1 MAGPP
6 HRPVAPA
13 PVPTEGDAPPQAPA
27 AASATS
33 NAALLGIATI
43 VARLATFA
51 LAVVLARKLG
61 VEDYG
66 RYGLAVALALVVL
79 PLADLGLTPYLLR
92 EVARDRRRAEAGL
105 RTILLA
111 KLGLSLAVLVITGAI
126 AVAVV
131 KEGALV
137 AVIVVMLVS
146 TLSDGIAQLVFG
158 YFQGRERMGLEAGLT
173 STTSI
178 ARSLG
183 GIVFAL
189 AFAELMPVLAWLLAV
204 GVIQVTWAG
213 LRLRE
218 AVREPGAATVPTERA
233 PISWQ
238 TVIAMGLITIFV
250 MVYLRA
256 DTVLVGALK
265 NERAVGFYTAAYTL
279 MLGLQIVP
287 WVVSTALT
295 PVFAR
300 AWAAGDKE
308 KFAEAWHGGIRAVLV
323 VSLPLAMVACLL
335 AYPIIERMF
344 GDDYDPAGEALVILV
359 WASPLAALNVMLTG
373 ALRGLGRERWI
384 TAVSGAGAVLNV
396 GLNLWA
402 IPTFGIDGAAAVTV
416 GTEVIVI
423 GLFAVLARSRQ
434 ALPFPRLPYLRLGV
448 ALGALAAIAIL
459 ARPLPVEVAVVLA
472 LLGFAGVAVVTR
484 VVGAR
489 DAAAL
494 REVVGA
500 RLGRR

>member
-6 HRPVAPA
+6 DTPDAPA
-13 PVPTEGDAPPQAPA
+13 PAASEDGPPQAPK
-27 AASATS
+27 AASAAS
-33 NAALLGIATI
+33 NATLLGIATI

-105 RTILLA
+105 RTILQA
-111 KLGLSLAVLVITGAI
+111 KLGLSLAVFVLTAAI
-126 AVAVV
+126 AAVVV

-137 AVIVVMLVS
+137 AVIVVMLIS
-146 TLSDGIAQLVFG
+146 TLSDGVTGLVFG
-158 YFQGRERMGLEAGLT
+158 YFQGRERMGIEAALT

-178 ARSLG
+178 VRSLG
-183 GIVFAL
+183 GIVLAL
-189 AFAELMPVLAWLLAV
+189 VFAELMPVLAWLLAV
-204 GVIQVTWAG
+204 GILQVTWAG
-213 LRLRE
+213 LRLRG
-218 AVREPGAATVPTERA
+218 AVREPGAAKVASERA
-233 PISWQ
+233 PISWH

-256 DTVLVGALK
+256 DTVLVGALQS
-265 NERAVGFYTAAYTL
+265 ERAVGFYTAAYTL

-300 AWAAGDKE
+300 TWAAGATE
-308 KFAEAWHGGIRAVLV
+308 EFAEAWHGGIRAVLV
-323 VSLPLAMVACLL
+323 VSLPLSMVACLL
-335 AYPIIERMF
+335 AYPIIGRMF

-384 TAVSGAGAVLNV
+384 TAVSGVGAVLNV

-423 GLFAVLARSRQ
+423 GLFAVLARSRHT
-434 ALPFPRLPYLRLGV
+434 LPFPRLPYLRLAL
-448 ALGALAAIAIL
+448 ALGALAAIAVV

-472 LLGFAGVAVVTR
+472 LLGFVAVAVITR
-484 VVGAR
+484 VVGAS

-494 REVVGA
+494 REVVGT